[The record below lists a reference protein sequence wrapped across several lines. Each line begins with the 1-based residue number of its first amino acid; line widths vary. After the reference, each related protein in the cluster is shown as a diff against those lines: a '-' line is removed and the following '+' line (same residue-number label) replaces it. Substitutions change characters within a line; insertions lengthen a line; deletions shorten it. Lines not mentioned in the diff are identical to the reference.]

1 LSRLEGSQVN
11 IGEIARRAR
20 VSRSTVSYA
29 LSGKRPV
36 SHATRQ
42 RIQQVIDEMGY
53 RPNASA
59 RALARGETRTLG
71 LVFPPASSHYT
82 EMQLDF
88 IGGVVEAAA
97 ARDYEVLMSLAGAGE
112 DQAFQRLV
120 GERRVDG
127 AILMEIRLRDARV
140 DRMRRSGFPF
150 VTIGRTGTPDGTAW
164 VDLDHWN
171 LVRRCVRHL
180 ADLGHRNLALVN
192 RSETLLRAGYESA
205 NRGQDGFERAL
216 AELGLAGVSYPCDDH
231 ALGGEACAERILAE
245 HPETTGIVTL
255 NEASLG
261 GLFRALANAGRTIP
275 HDMSVIGIAGERW
288 ADAVTP
294 SLTAADVPAYEMG
307 RIAIDLLLERIKQPA
322 APPGHQLLMPPI
334 ILRASTAPAPQP
346 AHHRTDS

>member
-1 LSRLEGSQVN
+1 MSRLEGSQVN
-11 IGEIARRAR
+11 IGEIARRAK

-29 LSGKRPV
+29 LSGRRPV
-36 SHATRQ
+36 SPATRL

-97 ARDYEVLMSLAGAGE
+97 ARDYEVLMSLASAGE
-112 DQAFQRLV
+112 DQSFQRLV

-127 AILMEIRLRDARV
+127 VILMEIRLQDARV
-140 DRMRRSGFPF
+140 DRMLQSGFPF
-150 VTIGRTGTPDGTAW
+150 VTIGRTGSPEGTSW
-164 VDLDHWN
+164 VDLDYVT

-180 ADLGHRNLALVN
+180 SDLGHRSLAFVN

-205 NRGQDGFERAL
+205 RRGKDGFELAL
-216 AELGLAGVSYPCDDH
+216 AKLGLTGSSYPCDDN
-231 ALGGEACAERILAE
+231 ALGGETCAEQILAGQ
-245 HPETTGIVTL
+245 PETTGIVTL

-261 GLFRALANAGRTIP
+261 GLYRGLTNAGRKIP
-275 HDMSVIGIAGERW
+275 RDMSVTGVAGERW

-294 SLTAADVPAYEMG
+294 SLTAAGVPAYEMG
-307 RIAIDLLLERIKQPA
+307 RIAIDLLLERIQDPA
-322 APPGHQLLMPPI
+322 APPRHRLLMPPI
-334 ILRASTAPAPQP
+334 ILRASTAPATLPV
-346 AHHRTDS
+346 S

>member
-1 LSRLEGSQVN
+1 VN
-11 IGEIARRAR
+11 IGEIARRAK

-36 SHATRQ
+36 SQVTRQ

-71 LVFPPASSHYT
+71 LVFPPAGNHYT

-97 ARDYEVLMSLAGAGE
+97 ARDYEVLMSLARAGG
-112 DQAFQRLV
+112 DQSYQRLV

-127 AILMEIRLRDARV
+127 AILMEIRLQDPRV
-140 DRMRRSGFPF
+140 DQMLQTGFPF
-150 VTIGRTGTPDGTAW
+150 VTIGRTGNPEGTAW
-164 VDLDHWN
+164 VDLDYLN

-180 ADLGHRNLALVN
+180 FDLGHRNLALVN
-192 RSETLLRAGYESA
+192 RSETLLRGGYESA
-205 NRGQDGFERAL
+205 RRGQDGFELAL
-216 AELGLAGVSYPCDDH
+216 QELSLSGTSYPCDDN
-231 ALGGEACAERILAE
+231 AMGGEICAERLLAE
-245 HPETTGIVTL
+245 RPEITGIVTL

-261 GLFRALANAGRTIP
+261 GLYRGLANAGRKIAR
-275 HDMSVIGIAGERW
+275 DVSVTGVAGERW
-288 ADAVTP
+288 AEAVTP

-307 RIAIDLLLERIKQPA
+307 RIAIDLLLERIKDPA
-322 APPGHQLLMPPI
+322 ATPRHQLLMPPI
-334 ILRASTAPAPQP
+334 ILRDSAGPASSPA
-346 AHHRTDS
+346 S